1 MGFIMR
7 LWKKIAFSV
16 TLAGLLGGCDA
27 LREQAPGSLLVREAQ
42 LVSGVDGMRLEVN
55 LDCRLSGPI
64 NDALE
69 HGIPV
74 TLEFRL
80 RAQGASGTLRNRR
93 QVELRYF
100 PLTRR
105 YQLRDSG
112 ADSVRS
118 FAASG
123 YLTDA
128 LAALRL
134 PLPANFAGL
143 AAGTRLQLDVQ
154 LDHSALPGALR
165 LPAMLEPAWRLSA
178 PEFAWTVAAG

>member
-1 MGFIMR
+1 M
-7 LWKKIAFSV
+7 
-16 TLAGLLGGCDA
+16 LGGCDA
-27 LREQAPGSLLVREAQ
+27 MRDQQPGSLQIREAE
-42 LVSGVDGMRLEVN
+42 LVSVAEGMRLELN
-55 LDCRLSGPI
+55 LDCRFNGPI

-74 TLEFRL
+74 TLDVHL
-80 RAQGASGTLRNRR
+80 HAQGKRGALEDHR

-112 ADSVRS
+112 TESVRS

-128 LAALRL
+128 LAALHL
-134 PLPANFAGL
+134 PLPATFADL
-143 AAGTRLQLDVQ
+143 PVGTRLRLDVE

-178 PEFAWTVAAG
+178 KEYVWTVAAG